1 MKVSTD
7 VLLACFAISLLVT
20 IVSGFVYAVT
30 YMELGSPMDRD
41 RDGCVVRFTKDDS
54 PYSVCP
60 DDTMRGRI
68 SAFLAP
74 KAAVVSIVLSALIAY
89 RWSKDAVERRI

>member
-1 MKVSTD
+1 MD

-20 IVSGFVYAVT
+20 IVSGFMYTVT

-60 DDTMRGRI
+60 DDTARGRV

-74 KAAVVSIVLSALIAY
+74 KAAAVSVILLALIAY
-89 RWSKDAVERRI
+89 RWRKGAVERRI

>member
-1 MKVSTD
+1 MN
-7 VLLACFAISLLVT
+7 VLLICLSVSLLVT
-20 IVSGFVYAVT
+20 IVSGFLYAMT

-60 DDTMRGRI
+60 ADTMRGRV

-74 KAAVVSIVLSALIAY
+74 KAAMVSVILLALIAY
-89 RWSKDAVERRI
+89 RWSKGAVMRKNKTV